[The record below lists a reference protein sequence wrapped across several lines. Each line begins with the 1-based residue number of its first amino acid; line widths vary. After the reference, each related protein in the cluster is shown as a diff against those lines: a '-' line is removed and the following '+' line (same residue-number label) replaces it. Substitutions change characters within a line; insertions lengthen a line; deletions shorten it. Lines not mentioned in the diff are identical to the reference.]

1 LPTKASW
8 DVAVDSILR
17 AYARV
22 LRDLERGVEA
32 EAVEQRIAAILAK
45 RVERE
50 GPPRGAGPRGEI
62 AMTGHLWL
70 TDLINYS
77 AQIAVIITLGS
88 LAPRLL
94 GLRRPDAMLIY
105 RQALLAACLVLPLL
119 QPWETPTIVSSGE
132 VSVGVTTIVTAA
144 APARPLAD
152 AGAEHDFPAVGRRA
166 GASRPAGAG
175 LIRLGVTG

>member
-1 LPTKASW
+1 
-8 DVAVDSILR
+8 
-17 AYARV
+17 
-22 LRDLERGVEA
+22 
-32 EAVEQRIAAILAK
+32 
-45 RVERE
+45 
-50 GPPRGAGPRGEI
+50 
-62 AMTGHLWL
+62 MTVHLWL

-105 RQALLAACLVLPLL
+105 RQALLVACLLLPLL

-144 APARPLAD
+144 APARHWPTLEESTMFLLWAGVLARLGML
-152 AGAEHDFPAVGRRA
+152 AL
-166 GASRPAGAG
+166 G
-175 LIRLGVTG
+175 LIRLRRHRLSAEGAKRFPEVCDDLQLGL